1 MNGDLPLFNLPE
13 IEREILKFW
22 KEKKVFKE
30 GMKRSEK
37 TAKKNFV
44 FFEGPPTA
52 NGHPG
57 LHHVLARVYKDVI
70 LRYRTMKGEYVL
82 RRAGWDT
89 QGLPVEIQVEKELGL
104 KDKNDIETYGVAAF
118 NQKAKDSVWQ
128 FKGEWEN
135 LTERIGYWLDFEND
149 YVTYRNDYLESIW
162 WILGQAHGKKLIKK
176 SYRIAPWCT
185 RCGTTCHLMKWGS
198 RGFIN

>member
-176 SYRIAPWCT
+176 SVGVDLW
-185 RCGTTCHLMKWGS
+185 K
-198 RGFIN
+198 